1 MPVQIVANIN
11 IKVYSI
17 TLEKVLSKQTKFVL
31 LLQDMNWSLIKKL
44 VFFGQVIC
52 KSNIL
57 NTNKPN
63 LFIGL

>member
-31 LLQDMNWSLIKKL
+31 LLQDMKSEPHKK
-44 VFFGQVIC
+44 V
-52 KSNIL
+52 
-57 NTNKPN
+57 
-63 LFIGL
+63 